1 MFIYILVVLFL
12 VSLGLSIGSFYMS
25 NKNLNAKTG
34 PPGPPGPPGH
44 RGIKGNTGGD
54 GTNGSQGE
62 QGPPGPP
69 GSRGEPGKDG
79 INCSCEEK
87 DWNSLARAN
96 HASAG
101 GGKGLKLFYNKLE
114 LKNTKYNLI
123 LSINVTTST
132 KAPLNITIGKNTYRT
147 LKFGQNNLF
156 VPNVEP
162 VLNPNP
168 TAGKPRLLLNIIS
181 NTDIFSF
188 SKDCYVYYQEV

>member
-34 PPGPPGPPGH
+34 PPGPPGP
-44 RGIKGNTGGD
+44 RGIKGQKGDTGDD
-54 GTNGSQGE
+54 GTNGSQGP
-62 QGPPGPP
+62 QGPQ

-87 DWNSLARAN
+87 AWNSLSRLHHVSPPPPPTGA
-96 HASAG
+96 
-101 GGKGLKLFYNKLE
+101 GGKGLILFYNKLD

-132 KAPLNITIGKNTYRT
+132 KAPLNITIGKNTNRT
-147 LKFGQNNLF
+147 LYYGKNNLF

-162 VLNPNP
+162 VLNPR
-168 TAGKPRLLLNIIS
+168 GKPSLLLNIIS
-181 NTDIFSF
+181 NTDYFSF